1 MRGWFIV
8 NKAHAKHQ
16 QTTNQSSLQFFLR
29 AFILAT
35 ILAKRRLTFNK
46 TTQKCVCVTFAK
58 WKKVNSYVSD
68 NFLYLRFDA
77 QKSINYNNNDRFDQN
92 AKMRIKVLLSHW
104 QQNSSRQA
112 QWDAISMRW
121 WINGIETMWLLAIYY
136 YELSIQTLIVFW
148 MDHTFYLNG
157 PNPAYSYLP
166 LCVCESMNLPA

>member
-92 AKMRIKVLLSHW
+92 AKMRIKVLLFFNMSIFY
-104 QQNSSRQA
+104 SR
-112 QWDAISMRW
+112 IGNKTVRGKH
-121 WINGIETMWLLAIYY
+121 NETQLACYD
-136 YELSIQTLIVFW
+136 E
-148 MDHTFYLNG
+148 
-157 PNPAYSYLP
+157 
-166 LCVCESMNLPA
+166 